1 MKVFLI
7 LLLILFIPIIV
18 ACNNDNNNIEEIHEE
33 MDMRG
38 KFRYARGV
46 DFDLLLFIDGGW
58 YLSRDF
64 VRASYLATQDNSF
77 YTELR
82 FVLHPDEVSDPDGTL
97 NIPNTVIVAFP
108 REDSVERVLTALN
121 WEVVSAEIDLDK
133 YGLSYPITAE
143 DLVRNYE
150 SMNRLIRYE
159 DRSFQFVLSTF
170 AGGVHDTRIEFELDR
185 IFEWRSGNDASN
197 APNADKVLNILEQ
210 LSLPED
216 DGWRLLRAAG
226 SVDAFEAVVDLMLE
240 EGLSSDDAL
249 RRVARGR

>member
-46 DFDLLLFIDGGW
+46 DFDLLIFIDGGW

-64 VRASYLATQDNSF
+64 ARASSLATQDNSF

-108 REDSVERVLTALN
+108 REDTVERVLTALN
-121 WEVVSAEIDLDK
+121 WEVVSADIDLDRFD
-133 YGLSYPITAE
+133 LSYPITAE
-143 DLVRNYE
+143 DLVYSYE

-159 DRSFQFVLSTF
+159 DSWLQLSLSRF
-170 AGGVHDTRIEFELDR
+170 ARASYDTRIEFELDR
-185 IFEWRSGNDASN
+185 INELKPGNDNPSN
-197 APNADKVLNILEQ
+197 ALNAEKVLNILEQ
-210 LSLPED
+210 LNMPED

-226 SVDAFEAVVDLMLE
+226 SVDAFADVADLILE
-240 EGLSSDDAL
+240 DGLTAEDAL
-249 RRVARGR
+249 RRVG